1 MISSNIIGQSLLLD
15 RLNNMISSGRVAHAY
30 LLKGPKGIGKTTIGE
45 VFAKMLLCKSS
56 DTRPCNICQ
65 SCIQF
70 ASGNHPD
77 YIYIVPKGRSIKI
90 DQIRQLRQ
98 DIAIKPYQEG
108 RKVYMID
115 DAHTMTQQAQ
125 NALLKTLEE
134 PPAYATLILG
144 TDNIH
149 ALLPTI
155 ISRCQTIPIRRL
167 SSGDICTILRDRGLS
182 TDEADVFAHMSAGIP
197 GRAIEISLDERFKVL
212 REGTIDYLDKLFS
225 MDRGEL
231 LRSTDLFMDNR
242 EDIDTILDILV
253 VFMRDVLIYV
263 ETGDAVLIMNRDKLS
278 IIDQYSKALTRRQV
292 RNSIENIE
300 TARKMLDNNANYQL
314 TIENMILAISGGVE
328 LCS

>member
-144 TDNIH
+144 ADNIH

>member
-45 VFAKMLLCKSS
+45 RFAKMLLCKSS

-65 SCIQF
+65 ACIQF
-70 ASGNHPD
+70 ASGTHPD

-155 ISRCQTIPIRRL
+155 IARCQTIPIRRL

-292 RNSIENIE
+292 RNSIEYRDCPKD
-300 TARKMLDNNANYQL
+300 AR
-314 TIENMILAISGGVE
+314 
-328 LCS
+328 

>member
-1 MISSNIIGQSLLLD
+1 MMNSNVIGQSLLLD
-15 RLNNMISSGRVAHAY
+15 RLNNMISGGRVAHAY

-314 TIENMILAISGGVE
+314 TIENMLLAISGGVE